1 MPARVRLLPVVL
13 VALASVPA
21 AWGGGSGTGI
31 AALINGTVDIAA
43 ASRQNNSGA
52 YAYFPEALPGARD
65 FRLGTRDTHGCGD
78 AVDRVEKPRAQRT
91 TGNSS

>member
-1 MPARVRLLPVVL
+1 MNTQSFPHHMTQAPSLPGPHEGYMP
-13 VALASVPA
+13 
-21 AWGGGSGTGI
+21 GFGNDFET
-31 AALINGTVDIAA
+31 
-43 ASRQNNSGA
+43 
-52 YAYFPEALPGARD
+52 EALPGARD

>member
-1 MPARVRLLPVVL
+1 MAPDHL
-13 VALASVPA
+13 VSLDEL
-21 AWGGGSGTGI
+21 T
-31 AALINGTVDIAA
+31 
-43 ASRQNNSGA
+43 
-52 YAYFPEALPGARD
+52 EALPGARD